1 MISIEVREND
11 VSRVERTL
19 AQFAGDSLGAC
30 VNRATYRAATSV
42 RKIAVMRITSIYTI
56 KSRDLKK
63 MAPIKKSG
71 LASTIEIK
79 GPFLPVTDYKASSE
93 NRGVFVAIKKGR
105 KKLVFRSFTKKNG
118 QFRKRLGPE
127 RLPIHALF
135 GPAAAQMF
143 GNPKVVEEME
153 REGMKVYEERLMHEL
168 ERLVGGA

>member
-63 MAPIKKSG
+63 MAPIKKADWHQPLKSKDRFFP
-71 LASTIEIK
+71 LLIIKHQAKIE
-79 GPFLPVTDYKASSE
+79 
-93 NRGVFVAIKKGR
+93 
-105 KKLVFRSFTKKNG
+105 
-118 QFRKRLGPE
+118 
-127 RLPIHALF
+127 
-135 GPAAAQMF
+135 
-143 GNPKVVEEME
+143 
-153 REGMKVYEERLMHEL
+153 VYL
-168 ERLVGGA
+168 